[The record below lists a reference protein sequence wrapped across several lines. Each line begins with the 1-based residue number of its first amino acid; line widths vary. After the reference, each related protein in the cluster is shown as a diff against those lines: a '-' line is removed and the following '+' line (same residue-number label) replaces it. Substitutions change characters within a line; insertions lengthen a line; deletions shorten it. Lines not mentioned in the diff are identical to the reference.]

1 MNAIY
6 PTPGLKDR
14 RFTVADIQA
23 LVEKGVVVEDAKFE
37 LVGGEIVPMSPKGPL
52 HEDVRIAVNDWLR
65 ALPHSLVWLA
75 ETTLYLDENTYI
87 EPDYAVFDR
96 SVSIRDLKPSD
107 VLLAIEVGDAS
118 WRYDSET
125 KAKLYAAHGVQEYWA
140 IHAPTRMVRV
150 HRGPGANGWSE
161 VRDLAVG
168 DCVAPN
174 FLQSIPFALG
184 A

>member
-52 HEDVRIAVNDWLR
+52 HEDVRLAVMDWLR
-65 ALPHSLVWLA
+65 ALPRHVACLA
-75 ETTLYLDENTYI
+75 ETTLYLDENTYL
-87 EPDYAVFDR
+87 EPDYVLFDR
-96 SVSIRDLKPSD
+96 SVAIRDLKPSD

-125 KAKLYAAHGVQEYWA
+125 KAKLYATHGVQEYWA

-150 HRGPGANGWSE
+150 HRGPSAGVWSE
-161 VRDLAVG
+161 VQDVAAGNSVEPAFLPRAALTLAT
-168 DCVAPN
+168 
-174 FLQSIPFALG
+174 
-184 A
+184 